1 MMWEW
6 LFQFVDP
13 LERCGVPYAIVG
25 SVASS
30 VYGEPRATND
40 VDLLI
45 QLSRAEA
52 GKLAG
57 AFPAE
62 AFYVPP
68 PEVIEIEFSRDHGGH
83 VNVIALETMMKADF
97 YPVSTAEAEWFAR
110 RRALEIGGRKLWFAM
125 PEAVIVHKLRF
136 FREGGGDRHLRD
148 IRGMLAVAG
157 NEIDRGLVERA
168 VKELGLVESWQAVQR
183 GT

>member
-1 MMWEW
+1 MWDW
-6 LFQFVDP
+6 LLQFVEP
-13 LERCGVPYAIVG
+13 LERAGVPYAIVG

-52 GKLAG
+52 ATLAD
-57 AFPAE
+57 AFPSE

-68 PEVIEIEFSRDHGGH
+68 REVIEVELGRAHGGH

-97 YPVSTAEAEWFAR
+97 YPVSAAEAEWFVR
-110 RRALEIGGRKLWFAM
+110 RRALEVAGRTLWFAI

-136 FREGGGDRHLRD
+136 FREGGGERHLRD
-148 IRGMLAVAG
+148 IRGMLAVG
-157 NEIDRGLVERA
+157 GSDIDRGLIE
-168 VKELGLVESWQAVQR
+168 QAVADLKLTEDWR
-183 GT
+183 LAIRSLE